1 MRRKRYERPWKE
13 EVKDLLH
20 VHAGERRGIGL
31 LLLLCFVAAG
41 GVVYEQKIAPDV
53 VKDKADLEV
62 AYAQLSTVESPQYG
76 GGPDQRSDHQSF
88 DEKAV
93 LFKFDPNKL
102 PVEQWVALGLSERQ
116 AASILRYEAKG
127 GQFRTKRDVAKM
139 HVVDPELYARWE
151 PFILLP
157 DSFVRKSYTPDQ
169 RFADRYPV
177 DTASHRYP
185 ARTAFHPSNAAVME
199 INTADTNQ
207 LVEVRGIGP
216 AFARS
221 IVKFRDRLGGFHS
234 LDQLSEVY
242 ILRDKP
248 DAVADLKT
256 RLLLDTLMVH
266 HFPLNTVTA
275 EELGPHPY
283 AGWKVAKA
291 LVAYRKQHGPFKTVA
306 DIKGCVLVTDSVYRK
321 LAPYLSTE

>member
-13 EVKDLLH
+13 ELKDLFH
-20 VHAGERRGIGL
+20 VHAGERKGIGL
-31 LLLLCFVAAG
+31 LLLLCFLAAG
-41 GVVYEQKIAPDV
+41 WVAYEQYFAPDV
-53 VKDKADLEV
+53 VKDKAALEV
-62 AYAQLSTVESPQYG
+62 AYAQLSLAEGSSID
-76 GGPDQRSDHQSF
+76 PDQRSDRQPF
-88 DEKAV
+88 DDKAV

-116 AASILRYEAKG
+116 AASIFRYEAKG

-139 HVVDPELYARWE
+139 HVVDPELFARWE

-157 DSFVRKSYTPDQ
+157 DSLPRKTFTEHQ
-169 RFADRYPV
+169 RYPGTERR

-185 ARTAFHPSNAAVME
+185 DRSATSGSERAVVE
-199 INTADTNQ
+199 INSADTNR

-221 IVKFRDRLGGFHS
+221 IVKYRDRLGGFHS

-248 DAVADLKT
+248 EAVAELKS

-266 HFPLNTVTA
+266 RYSLNNFTA

-321 LAPYLSTE
+321 LAPYLSAE

>member
-1 MRRKRYERPWKE
+1 MRQRPGLRPWKE
-13 EVKDLLH
+13 GLKDLFTLH
-20 VHAGERRGIGL
+20 AAERRGMGL
-31 LLLLCFVAAG
+31 LLVVFFLVAAW
-41 GVVYEQKIAPDV
+41 VVYEQYIASDV
-53 VKDKADLEV
+53 LEDKAAVRFVGEMR
-62 AYAQLSTVESPQYG
+62 AASGSSIAQ
-76 GGPDQRSDHQSF
+76 DQRSDRQSF
-88 DEKAV
+88 DDRAV

-102 PVEQWVALGLSERQ
+102 PLEQWVALGLSERQ
-116 AASILRYEAKG
+116 AASIHRYEAKG
-127 GQFRTKRDVAKM
+127 GQFRTKRDVARM

-157 DSFVRKSYTPDQ
+157 DSFERKA
-169 RFADRYPV
+169 FADGKRYPEAERP
-177 DTASHRYP
+177 DTASRRYQERSTMSATHGP
-185 ARTAFHPSNAAVME
+185 VVE
-199 INTADTNQ
+199 INTADTAR

-221 IVKFRDRLGGFHS
+221 IIKYRDRLGGFYS

-248 DAVADLKT
+248 EAVAELKT
-256 RLLLDTLMVH
+256 RLLLDTLVVH
-266 HFPLNTVTA
+266 RFPLNSFTA

-306 DIKGCVLVTDSVYRK
+306 DIKGCVLVTDTVYRK
-321 LAPYLSTE
+321 LVPYLSAE

>member
-1 MRRKRYERPWKE
+1 MRRKRYVRPWKE
-13 EVKDLLH
+13 EVKDLLN
-20 VHAGERRGIGL
+20 VHAGERTGIAL
-31 LLLLCFVAAG
+31 LLLFCFIASG
-41 GVVYEQKIAPDV
+41 WVVYEQYIAPDV
-53 VKDKADLEV
+53 VKDRAALEV
-62 AYAQLSTVESPQYG
+62 AYAQLSAAEGSSIDPA
-76 GGPDQRSDHQSF
+76 QRSDRQSF

-93 LFKFDPNKL
+93 LFTFDPNHL

-157 DSFVRKSYTPDQ
+157 DSFERKTFTGRKHYPEYEPRDSTTI
-169 RFADRYPV
+169 RFPER
-177 DTASHRYP
+177 S
-185 ARTAFHPSNAAVME
+185 AFVAKAKVE
-199 INTADTNQ
+199 VNTADTTS

-221 IVKFRDRLGGFHS
+221 IVKYRDRLGGFHS
-234 LDQLSEVY
+234 LDQLNEVY

-248 DAVADLKT
+248 EAVAELKS
-256 RLLLDTLMVH
+256 RLLLDTLMVRR
-266 HFPLNTVTA
+266 FPLNSFTA

-291 LVAYRKQHGPFKTVA
+291 LVSYRKQHGPFKTVA
-306 DIKGCVLVTDSVYRK
+306 DIKGCVLVTDSVYRRI
-321 LAPYLSTE
+321 APYLTIE

>member
-1 MRRKRYERPWKE
+1 MRHRPGQRPWKE
-13 EVKDLLH
+13 GLKDLFTLH
-20 VHAGERRGIGL
+20 AAERRGMGL
-31 LLLLCFVAAG
+31 LLVVFFLAAAW
-41 GVVYEQKIAPDV
+41 VVYEQYIASDV
-53 VKDKADLEV
+53 LEDKAAVRFVGEMR
-62 AYAQLSTVESPQYG
+62 AASGSSIAE
-76 GGPDQRSDHQSF
+76 DQRSDRQSF

-102 PVEQWVALGLSERQ
+102 PVEQWVTLGLSERQ
-116 AASILRYEAKG
+116 AASIHRYEAKG

-139 HVVDPELYARWE
+139 HVVDSELYARWE

-157 DSFVRKSYTPDQ
+157 DSFERKT
-169 RFADRYPV
+169 FADRK
-177 DTASHRYP
+177 RYREFERDDP
-185 ARTAFHPSNAAVME
+185 ARVRSPERSSFVPKAQVE
-199 INTADTNQ
+199 INTADTSR

-221 IVKFRDRLGGFHS
+221 IVKYRDRLGGFHS

-248 DAVADLKT
+248 EAVAELKS
-256 RLLLDTLMVH
+256 RLLLDTLMVRR
-266 HFPLNTVTA
+266 FPLNSFTA

-321 LAPYLSTE
+321 LVPYLSAE

>member
-13 EVKDLLH
+13 ELKDLFTI
-20 VHAGERRGIGL
+20 HAGERTGIGL
-31 LLLLCFVAAG
+31 LLLVCFLASG
-41 GVVYEQKIAPDV
+41 WVVYEQYIAPDV
-53 VKDKADLEV
+53 VKDKAALEV
-62 AYAQLSTVESPQYG
+62 AYAQLSVAEGSSI
-76 GGPDQRSDHQSF
+76 DAAQRSGRQSF
-88 DEKAV
+88 DDKAV
-93 LFKFDPNKL
+93 LFNFDPNHL

-157 DSFVRKSYTPDQ
+157 DSFERKNFAERKSFPEYDRRDSAMD
-169 RFADRYPV
+169 RFPERSPY
-177 DTASHRYP
+177 
-185 ARTAFHPSNAAVME
+185 AAKALVE
-199 INTADTNQ
+199 INTADTNR

-221 IVKFRDRLGGFHS
+221 IIKYRDRLGGFHS
-234 LDQLSEVY
+234 LDQLNEVY

-248 DAVADLKT
+248 EAVAELRS

-266 HFPLNTVTA
+266 RFPLNAFTA

-291 LVAYRKQHGPFKTVA
+291 LVAYRKQHGPFRTVA

-321 LAPYLSTE
+321 LAPYLSAE

>member
-1 MRRKRYERPWKE
+1 MRRKRYERPLKE
-13 EVKDLLH
+13 ELKDLLDI
-20 VHAGERRGIGL
+20 HAGERVGIGL
-31 LLLLCFVAAG
+31 LLLLCFVASGWVA
-41 GVVYEQKIAPDV
+41 YEQYIAPDV
-53 VKDKADLEV
+53 VRDKAALEV
-62 AYAQLSTVESPQYG
+62 AFAQLSAVEGSSIDPA
-76 GGPDQRSDHQSF
+76 QRSDRQSF

-93 LFKFDPNKL
+93 LFQFDPNKL
-102 PVEQWVALGLSERQ
+102 PLEQWVALGLSERQ

-157 DSFVRKSYTPDQ
+157 DSFQRKTY
-169 RFADRYPV
+169 AEHKRYPEYERRDSTTIRSSERSV
-177 DTASHRYP
+177 FTAK
-185 ARTAFHPSNAAVME
+185 AKVE
-199 INTADTNQ
+199 INTADTTA

-221 IVKFRDRLGGFHS
+221 IVKYRDRLGGFHS
-234 LDQLSEVY
+234 LDQLNEVY

-248 DAVADLKT
+248 EAVADLKT
-256 RLLLDTLMVH
+256 RLLLDTLMVRR
-266 HFPLNTVTA
+266 FPLNSFTA

-291 LVAYRKQHGPFKTVA
+291 LVAYRKQHGGFKNVA

-321 LAPYLSTE
+321 LAPYLSAE